1 MRRICILFL
10 ILLYSCSDFD
20 QDIYFEYSVDT
31 TNVEIGYPL
40 HLDIDIKNL
49 DNDYKILEQGWAD
62 SSLWIAD
69 SSMVIIKSSN
79 IDSLDDSY
87 NIDFEI
93 TFWDTG
99 RTIIPPYFIM
109 ISPNDSIESKTY
121 NTDYI
126 KINIQSALSND
137 ELSDIKPDKPIRE
150 IDLPYS
156 YERISAL
163 FFIIILLFFIAYIWS
178 SRNKSKKF
186 LQKVFFNYNPRE
198 DAIKEIK
205 KVKLDSLSN
214 KEFYESLSNI
224 LKKFIENEYYIIAHE
239 MTSVELNNFFQDKNL
254 YDLLDH
260 IDSVKFANKEYAL
273 SERKKDLELAKKFV
287 RKLL

>member
-214 KEFYESLSNI
+214 REFYESLSNI

-254 YDLLDH
+254 CDLLDH

>member
-239 MTSVELNNFFQDKNL
+239 KTSVELNNFFQDKNL

-260 IDSVKFANKEYAL
+260 IDSVKFANKEYTI
-273 SERKKDLELAKKFV
+273 SQRKKDLALAKKFV

>member
-178 SRNKSKKF
+178 SRNKSKNFYRKF
-186 LQKVFFNYNPRE
+186 FSTTIQEK
-198 DAIKEIK
+198 
-205 KVKLDSLSN
+205 
-214 KEFYESLSNI
+214 
-224 LKKFIENEYYIIAHE
+224 
-239 MTSVELNNFFQDKNL
+239 TQ
-254 YDLLDH
+254 
-260 IDSVKFANKEYAL
+260 
-273 SERKKDLELAKKFV
+273 
-287 RKLL
+287 

>member
-99 RTIIPPYFIM
+99 RTVIPPYFIM

-214 KEFYESLSNI
+214 REFYESLSNI

>member
-109 ISPNDSIESKTY
+109 ISPNDSVESKTY

-214 KEFYESLSNI
+214 REFYESLSNI

>member
-178 SRNKSKKF
+178 SRNKSKRF

>member
-214 KEFYESLSNI
+214 REFYESLSNI

>member
-109 ISPNDSIESKTY
+109 ISPNDSVESKTY

-178 SRNKSKKF
+178 SRNKSKRF

-214 KEFYESLSNI
+214 REFYESLSNI

>member
-20 QDIYFEYSVDT
+20 QDMYFEYSVDT

-109 ISPNDSIESKTY
+109 ISPNDSVESKTY

-214 KEFYESLSNI
+214 REFYESLSNI

>member
-178 SRNKSKKF
+178 SRNKSKNF

-214 KEFYESLSNI
+214 REFYESLSNI

-254 YDLLDH
+254 CDLLDH

>member
-156 YERISAL
+156 YKRISAL

-178 SRNKSKKF
+178 SRNKNKKF

-214 KEFYESLSNI
+214 REFYESLSNI

>member
-1 MRRICILFL
+1 
-10 ILLYSCSDFD
+10 
-20 QDIYFEYSVDT
+20 
-31 TNVEIGYPL
+31 
-40 HLDIDIKNL
+40 
-49 DNDYKILEQGWAD
+49 
-62 SSLWIAD
+62 
-69 SSMVIIKSSN
+69 MVIIKSSN

-99 RTIIPPYFIM
+99 TTIIPPYFIM

-214 KEFYESLSNI
+214 REFYESLSNI

>member
-40 HLDIDIKNL
+40 HLGIDIKNL

-150 IDLPYS
+150 IDFPYS

-214 KEFYESLSNI
+214 REFYESLSNI

>member
-1 MRRICILFL
+1 MRYPYILFL
-10 ILLYSCSDFD
+10 ILLSSCSDID
-20 QDIYFEYSVDT
+20 EDIYFEYSIDT

-40 HLDIDIKNL
+40 HLEIDIKNL

-121 NTDYI
+121 NTCLLYTSD
-126 KINIQSALSND
+126 AAD
-137 ELSDIKPDKPIRE
+137 E
-150 IDLPYS
+150 
-156 YERISAL
+156 
-163 FFIIILLFFIAYIWS
+163 
-178 SRNKSKKF
+178 
-186 LQKVFFNYNPRE
+186 
-198 DAIKEIK
+198 
-205 KVKLDSLSN
+205 
-214 KEFYESLSNI
+214 
-224 LKKFIENEYYIIAHE
+224 
-239 MTSVELNNFFQDKNL
+239 
-254 YDLLDH
+254 
-260 IDSVKFANKEYAL
+260 
-273 SERKKDLELAKKFV
+273 
-287 RKLL
+287 

>member
-109 ISPNDSIESKTY
+109 ISQNDSIESKTY

-214 KEFYESLSNI
+214 REFYESLSNI

-260 IDSVKFANKEYAL
+260 IDSVKFANKEYTI
-273 SERKKDLELAKKFV
+273 SQRKKDLELAKKFV

>member
-40 HLDIDIKNL
+40 HLGIDIKNL

-214 KEFYESLSNI
+214 REFYESLSNI

>member
-178 SRNKSKKF
+178 SRNKSKNF

-214 KEFYESLSNI
+214 REFYESLSNI

-273 SERKKDLELAKKFV
+273 SERKKD
-287 RKLL
+287 

>member
-109 ISPNDSIESKTY
+109 ISPNDSVESKTY

-163 FFIIILLFFIAYIWS
+163 FFIIIFLFFIAYIWS

-214 KEFYESLSNI
+214 REFYESLSNI

-254 YDLLDH
+254 CDLLDH

>member
-1 MRRICILFL
+1 MKYPYILFL
-10 ILLYSCSDFD
+10 ILLSSCSDID
-20 QDIYFEYSVDT
+20 EDIYFEYSIDT

-40 HLDIDIKNL
+40 HLEIDIKNL
-49 DNDYKILEQGWAD
+49 ENDYKILEQGWAD

-69 SSMVIIKSSN
+69 SSMAIIKNSN
-79 IDSLDDSY
+79 IDSLDTSY

-99 RTIIPPYFIM
+99 RAIIPPYFIM
-109 ISPNDSIESKTY
+109 VSSNDSIKSNIY
-121 NTDYI
+121 NTEYI

-137 ELSDIKPDKPIRE
+137 ELFDIKPDKPIRR

-156 YERISAL
+156 YERIFAL
-163 FFIIILLFFIAYIWS
+163 LIIIILLFFIAYIWN
-178 SRNKSKKF
+178 SRKKGKKF
-186 LQKVFFNYNPRE
+186 LQKVFFNYNPRK
-198 DAIKEIK
+198 DAIKAIK
-205 KVKLDSLSN
+205 AIKLDNLSN
-214 KEFYESLSNI
+214 KEFYESLSNT

-239 MTSVELNNFFQDKNL
+239 MTSIELNNFFQDKNL

-260 IDSVKFANKEYAL
+260 IDSVKFANKEYTI
-273 SERKKDLELAKKFV
+273 SQRKKDLALAKKFV

>member
-99 RTIIPPYFIM
+99 RAVIPPYFIM

-214 KEFYESLSNI
+214 REFYESLSNI

>member
-214 KEFYESLSNI
+214 REFYESLSNI

-273 SERKKDLELAKKFV
+273 SERKKDLQIAKKFV

>member
-99 RTIIPPYFIM
+99 RAVIPPYFIM

-214 KEFYESLSNI
+214 REFYESLSNI

-254 YDLLDH
+254 CDLLDH

>member
-99 RTIIPPYFIM
+99 TTIIPPYFIM

-178 SRNKSKKF
+178 SRNKGKKF

>member
-178 SRNKSKKF
+178 SRNKSKNF

-214 KEFYESLSNI
+214 REFYESLSNI